1 MNISMIFRYI
11 SLLMTGLMAG
21 SSFAFVLG
29 MGPAMERLTVGSY
42 IELHQSM
49 ETVFVAWTP
58 FFYLAL
64 TLIIVTNLFL
74 LRKDWRSLEF
84 VLVAF
89 ALLCILDELVMTW
102 TGNLPLN
109 RVINSWQMMTPPA
122 DWIEVRSQWVRFMY
136 IRCALLISG
145 FGLLLASS
153 FVMKRS
159 QVSHSSV
166 FVAV

>member
-1 MNISMIFRYI
+1 MIFRYI
-11 SLLMTGLMAG
+11 SLMMTGLMAG

-64 TLIIVTNLFL
+64 TLIITTNLFL
-74 LRKDWRSLEF
+74 LRKEWRSLEF

-159 QVSHSSV
+159 QDSHSSV

>member
-1 MNISMIFRYI
+1 MNVSMVFRYI

-29 MGPAMERLTVGSY
+29 MGPAMERLTVTSY

-49 ETVFVAWTP
+49 ETVFASWTP
-58 FFYLAL
+58 FFYLTL
-64 TLIIVTNLFL
+64 TLIIAANLFV
-74 LRKDWRSLEF
+74 LRKEWRSLEF
-84 VLVAF
+84 MLVAF

-122 DWIEVRSQWVRFMY
+122 DWVEVRSQWVRFMY
-136 IRCALLISG
+136 IRCALLVSG

-153 FVMKRS
+153 FFMKQSRA
-159 QVSHSSV
+159 SHSNA